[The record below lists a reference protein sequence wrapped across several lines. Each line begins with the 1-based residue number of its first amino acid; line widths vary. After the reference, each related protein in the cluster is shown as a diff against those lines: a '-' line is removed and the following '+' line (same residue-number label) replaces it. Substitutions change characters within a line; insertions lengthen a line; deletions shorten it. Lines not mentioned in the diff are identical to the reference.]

1 MKGILWLSL
10 TGQNSPVEAIYNPAN
25 HLHVTI
31 QFNVDLSEV
40 EHLLGRQV
48 MVHVY
53 EDCHNGR
60 IQALRVELPSEFHTL
75 CSNECPHM
83 TISHLPNVRPV
94 ESNAMLE
101 SEQHDSLPL
110 DLVLATVAEFQ
121 PFRS

>member
-25 HLHVTI
+25 HLHVTLR
-31 QFNVDLSEV
+31 FNVVLSEV

-48 MVHVY
+48 MVHAY
-53 EDCHNGR
+53 ANCSNGR
-60 IQALRVELPSEFHTL
+60 IQALRVELPAEFHTL

-94 ESNAMLE
+94 ESNTMLQ
-101 SEQHDSLPL
+101 SDHNSLPC
-110 DLVLATVAEFQ
+110 DLVLSTVAEFH
-121 PFRS
+121 PFNR

>member
-31 QFNVDLSEV
+31 QFNVELSEV

-48 MVHVY
+48 MVHAY
-53 EDCHNGR
+53 ANCSNGR
-60 IQALRVELPSEFHTL
+60 IQALRVELPAEFHTL
-75 CSNECPHM
+75 CQNESPHL

-94 ESNAMLE
+94 ESNTMLQ
-101 SEQHDSLPL
+101 SDHNSLPL
-110 DLVLATVAEFQ
+110 DLVLSTVAEFHS
-121 PFRS
+121 FNR